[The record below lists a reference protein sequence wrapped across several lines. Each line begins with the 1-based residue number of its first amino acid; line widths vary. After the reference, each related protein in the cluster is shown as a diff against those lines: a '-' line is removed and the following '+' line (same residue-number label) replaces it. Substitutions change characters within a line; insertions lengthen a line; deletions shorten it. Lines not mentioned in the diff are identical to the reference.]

1 MMLRPSSCP
10 YLFNVGEGVFSGAS
24 VALLGRE
31 QLLWEASLLHE
42 SIPIDLFVFSSA
54 YS

>member
-1 MMLRPSSCP
+1 MRLRPSSCP
-10 YLFNVGEGVFSGAS
+10 YLPNSGEGVFSDAS
-24 VALLGRE
+24 VALLGRD

-42 SIPIDLFVFSSA
+42 SRPIDLFVFSLA